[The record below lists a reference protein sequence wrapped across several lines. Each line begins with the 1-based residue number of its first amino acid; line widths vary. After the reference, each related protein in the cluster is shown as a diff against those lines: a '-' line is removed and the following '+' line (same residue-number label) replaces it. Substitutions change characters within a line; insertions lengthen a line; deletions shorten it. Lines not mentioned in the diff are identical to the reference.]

1 MKKVISIILS
11 IIILISLLGLTI
23 IININII
30 MKNKTISKVASNI
43 KYIDLVNI
51 KMKENELKETYDSI
65 YISLQ
70 QEGISRENINKI
82 YKQDFFE
89 KITTKIIYTEVKF
102 LLTGNISKTYT
113 INDINNLIKKDI
125 EKINL
130 QQEEKEKIIKIL
142 NYNSSKILTIE
153 NIIRS
158 NINNISPTK
167 IKIVRYF
174 LSYKFKVIL
183 LCLLIICI
191 LIELVLNKERLLPY
205 IFIPTIICSFLE
217 LLISIFTPKSI
228 TTNIANKFLESILYP
243 YIKIFL
249 NNLLFTSLIILGISI
264 IYLMVNESVM
274 KKEKRRLK
282 PKIKKKRLDI

>member
-282 PKIKKKRLDI
+282 PKIKKKRRDI

>member
-30 MKNKTISKVASNI
+30 MKNNTISKVASNI